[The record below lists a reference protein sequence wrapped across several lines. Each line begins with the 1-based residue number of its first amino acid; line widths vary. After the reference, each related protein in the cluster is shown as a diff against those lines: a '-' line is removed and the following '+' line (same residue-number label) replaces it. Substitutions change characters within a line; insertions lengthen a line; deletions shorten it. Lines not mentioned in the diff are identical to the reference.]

1 MSKPLSMQSETE
13 MSGIY
18 NMQANQDS
26 VHQSSLQQVIDL
38 EVYVTSD
45 DDDDDGTASE
55 SSKG

>member
-45 DDDDDGTASE
+45 DDDDGTASE

>member
-13 MSGIY
+13 MSGVY

-38 EVYVTSD
+38 EVYVAS

>member
-13 MSGIY
+13 ISAGVY

-45 DDDDDGTASE
+45 DDDDGTASE

>member
-13 MSGIY
+13 ISGVY

-45 DDDDDGTASE
+45 DDDDGTASE

>member
-1 MSKPLSMQSETE
+1 MQSETE
-13 MSGIY
+13 MSGVY

-45 DDDDDGTASE
+45 DDDDGTASE